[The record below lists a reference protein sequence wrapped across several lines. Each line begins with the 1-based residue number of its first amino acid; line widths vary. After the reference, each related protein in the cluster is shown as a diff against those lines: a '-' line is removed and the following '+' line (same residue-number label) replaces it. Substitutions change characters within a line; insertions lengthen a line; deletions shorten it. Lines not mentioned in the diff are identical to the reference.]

1 MQKEN
6 SVIKNYILSS
16 EKFILS
22 EKNIRNDTYRDYLIQ
37 KHHHK
42 IVHSDKNVIIIL

>member
-16 EKFILS
+16 EIYQIGKEKIRCEQSSELLKNIFIL
-22 EKNIRNDTYRDYLIQ
+22 NLLFYA
-37 KHHHK
+37 
-42 IVHSDKNVIIIL
+42 DKDCK

>member
-16 EKFILS
+16 ETRILNEKLSSVSRGNAKVELILAFIRFKQV
-22 EKNIRNDTYRDYLIQ
+22 KNKQ
-37 KHHHK
+37 
-42 IVHSDKNVIIIL
+42 